1 MNVDE
6 DDFRRRY
13 AELSDEG
20 LLSIERE
27 ELVDLARQCYDEE
40 LARRGLQYEVEI
52 GEGSAGIGEPFVAA
66 ATFLFPDEAEVARGL
81 LRSAD
86 ILCYL
91 ENEHTLAKVWQ
102 WNVALGGLR
111 LMVPA
116 SLSEQVY
123 EILDELISE
132 EDLTA
137 QAGME
142 VELEIRENSFRFFPH
157 GRRGRRARTMLG
169 IAVLFAPAL
178 ETFRLLYVG
187 R

>member
-1 MNVDE
+1 MKVDE
-6 DDFRRRY
+6 DDIRRRY

-20 LLSIERE
+20 LLSINRE
-27 ELVDLARQCYDEE
+27 DLVDLAQRCYDEE
-40 LARRGLQYEVEI
+40 LTRRGLQYEDETN
-52 GEGSAGIGEPFVAA
+52 EEPAGVGEPFVAA

-91 ENEHTLAKVWQ
+91 ENEHMLAKVWQ

-116 SLSEQVY
+116 SLLDQVH
-123 EILDELISE
+123 EILNELISE
-132 EDLTA
+132 EDFIA
-137 QAGME
+137 QFGME
-142 VELEIRENSFRFFPH
+142 AELEVRENSFQIFSH
-157 GRRGRRARTMLG
+157 GRSGRGARTMLA
-169 IAVLFAPAL
+169 IAVLCAPAL
-178 ETFRLLYVG
+178 ETFRIFYVG

>member
-1 MNVDE
+1 MTFDE
-6 DDFRRRY
+6 NDFRRRY

-20 LLSIERE
+20 LLSINRE
-27 ELVDLARQCYDEE
+27 ELVNLARQCYDEE
-40 LARRGLQYEVEI
+40 LARRGLQYEDEI
-52 GEGSAGIGEPFVAA
+52 GEEPAGIGEPFVAA

-111 LMVPA
+111 LMVPT
-116 SLSEQVY
+116 SLLYQVH
-123 EILDELISE
+123 EILNELISA
-132 EDLTA
+132 EDFTA

-142 VELEIRENSFRFFPH
+142 AELDVREYSFRIFAH
-157 GRRGRRARTMLG
+157 GRSGGRARTMLA
-169 IAVLFAPAL
+169 IAVLCAPAL